1 MKLKIFKKSAFTLIE
16 LSIVLIIIGIILASV
31 MKGRDLIGSAQSK
44 EVTQTFIQ
52 KWATIANTYYSKVN
66 QVMAD
71 GEENGGI
78 IGDEPNGYFDNISYD
93 SGVTTNPAINLI
105 LMLQNAG
112 IDPCELVK
120 TDIKEADA
128 DAICQSNYNPLKRNF
143 KGEFVGKKTSNV
155 HFYNMTLDSKSQ
167 NVILF
172 TNISGDLAKAIDTI
186 IDGVP
191 DGQSGSIV
199 GISEVAFS
207 STFAGTYPD
216 DSSITAPTVTVD
228 WRALSVDTSDVKTYY
243 YYTLAYI
250 MED

>member
-1 MKLKIFKKSAFTLIE
+1 MKLKILKKRAFTLIE

-52 KWATIANTYYSKVN
+52 KWATIANTYFSKVN

-71 GEENGGI
+71 GEENGGTT
-78 IGDEPNGYFDNISYD
+78 GTEPNGYFDDISYD
-93 SGVTTNPAINLI
+93 SSAITSAENLI

-120 TDIKEADA
+120 TDIKETDA
-128 DAICQSNYNPLKRNF
+128 VSICQSNYNPLKRNF

-155 HFYNMTLDSKSQ
+155 HFFNMTLDSKSQ

-191 DGQSGSIV
+191 NGQSGSIV
-199 GISEVAFS
+199 GISEVDFS

-216 DSSITAPTVTVD
+216 DSTITAPTTTVD
-228 WRALSVDTSDVKTYY
+228 WRALSIDGSGVKTYY

>member
-1 MKLKIFKKSAFTLIE
+1 MKNFERKAFTLIE

-52 KWATIANTYYSKVN
+52 KWATIANIYYSKVN

-78 IGDEPNGYFDNISYD
+78 TATEPNGYFDDISYKSAD
-93 SGVTTNPAINLI
+93 ITSAQNLI
-105 LMLQNAG
+105 QMLQNAG

-120 TDIKEADA
+120 TDIKELSAVSV
-128 DAICQSNYNPLKRNF
+128 CSSNYNPFKRNF
-143 KGEFVGKKTSNV
+143 KGEFVGKRTSNV
-155 HFYNMTLDSKSQ
+155 HFYNITLDGKSQ
-167 NVILF
+167 NAILF
-172 TNISGDLAKAIDTI
+172 TNVPGDLAKAIDTI

-199 GISEVAFS
+199 GINEIDSATVG
-207 STFAGTYPD
+207 FAGTYPD
-216 DSSITAPTVTVD
+216 DATIADPTTTVD
-228 WRALSVDTSDVKTYY
+228 WNALTVATDGTKTYY

>member
-1 MKLKIFKKSAFTLIE
+1 MKLKILKRSAFTLIE

-52 KWATIANTYYSKVN
+52 KWATIANTYFSKVN

-93 SGVTTNPAINLI
+93 STASPNQAINLI
-105 LMLQNAG
+105 LMLKNAG

-120 TDIKEADA
+120 TDIKEITANA
-128 DAICQSNYNPLKRNF
+128 VCESKYNPFKRNF
-143 KGEFVGKKTSNV
+143 KGEFVGKRTSNV
-155 HFYNMTLDSKSQ
+155 HFYNMTLDSKPQ

-172 TNISGDLAKAIDTI
+172 TNVSGDLAKAIDTI

-191 DGQSGSIV
+191 NGQSGSIV
-199 GISEVAFS
+199 GIDERTVALL
-207 STFAGTYPD
+207 STGTYPD
-216 DSSITAPTVTVD
+216 DTTTVPTVTVD
-228 WRALSVDTSDVKTYY
+228 WRAVAVVSNVNTYY

-250 MED
+250 M